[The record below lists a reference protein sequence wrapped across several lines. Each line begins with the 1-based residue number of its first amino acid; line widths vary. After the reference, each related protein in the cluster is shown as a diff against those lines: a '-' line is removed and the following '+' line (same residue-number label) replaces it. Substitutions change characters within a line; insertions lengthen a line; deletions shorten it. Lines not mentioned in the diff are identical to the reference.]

1 MSSFYIHYY
10 YLNVRLQLEYS
21 CVYLI
26 LIKDR
31 CTYCTGELYPGT
43 TRYYYG
49 NYRSCIR
56 YPWALKSLQES
67 LVQMK
72 RVEAEDR
79 PSVRANLAKETGFT
93 GLSILH
99 RLYDLYGFD
108 VHRDLVFD
116 AMHNIPLNVA
126 SNHLHYYLNEG
137 ILSPAE
143 IEERLKIVP
152 WTPGEG
158 W

>member
-1 MSSFYIHYY
+1 MC
-10 YLNVRLQLEYS
+10 RLCIPNLDE
-21 CVYLI
+21 I
-26 LIKDR
+26 
-31 CTYCTGELYPGT
+31 CTYCAGELYPGT

-49 NYRSCIR
+49 KYRSCIR
-56 YPWALKSLQES
+56 YPWGLKSLQES

-79 PSVRANLAKETGFT
+79 VSVRANLAKETGFT

-99 RLYDLYGFD
+99 RLHDLYGFD

-152 WTPGEG
+152 WTPGTG